1 MTDFSPPKFD
11 AEIPDVLKP
20 EPKEEETGFIAT
32 LKEYKEFIAILVF
45 FLAGVLWM
53 VGYFA
58 TKKQLT
64 ELRCL
69 MLANVEFIQNRMD
82 SNNLSDMSV
91 KNIEELAVL
100 NEKTTLTSE
109 EKAKRNRLEVAKNDL
124 ARKLAAADTA
134 SAHALN
140 RLTSGQCSEKAD

>member
-11 AEIPDVLKP
+11 AELPDVSKP
-20 EPKEEETGFIAT
+20 KPKEEETGFIAT

-69 MLANVEFIQNRMD
+69 VLANVEFIQNRMD
-82 SNNLSDMSV
+82 VNNLSDLTV
-91 KNIEELAVL
+91 KNIEELAAL
-100 NEKTTLTSE
+100 ADKTTLTAE
-109 EKAKRNRLEVAKNDL
+109 EKAKRNRLEVAKNEL
-124 ARKLAAADTA
+124 ARKLAAAETQ
-134 SAHALN
+134 SARALN